1 MIKPYVVEEVLM
13 IKKTLVC
20 LVICSLTATVGSA
33 SMTLK
38 MYNSHGTTGG
48 GEFRIKPIDGW
59 TFTPAS
65 LGEVAGQF
73 EAFCVEKTEFASFD
87 YTFYA
92 VLNTGA
98 VEGSVGGFDPLDPMT
113 AYLYDQFI
121 SRSLT
126 DYVYDKVGGT
136 WDARIASANA
146 LQHVIWYIEDEEGK
160 TWADGSLADK
170 FYQNAVSNNTGS
182 IGNIRVLNLYGDSGL
197 TDLRQ
202 DQLVKI
208 PAPSAFV
215 LAGIGVGL
223 VTQLRRRRIV

>member
-1 MIKPYVVEEVLM
+1 M

-20 LVICSLTATVGSA
+20 LVICSLTTTVGSA

-38 MYNSHGTTGG
+38 MYNSYGTTGG
-48 GEFRIKPIDGW
+48 GEFRIEPIDGW

-65 LGEVAGQF
+65 LGEVPSLF
-73 EAFCVEKTEFASFD
+73 ESFCVEKTEFASFD

-98 VEGSVGGFDPLDPMT
+98 VEGSVGGFDPLDSMT

-126 DYVYDKVGGT
+126 GYVYDKVGGT

-146 LQHVIWYIEDEEGK
+146 LQKAIWYIEDEISILPSEATDFYNAAWDAVHGSSP
-160 TWADGSLADK
+160 TWQGL
-170 FYQNAVSNNTGS
+170 
-182 IGNIRVLNLYGDSGL
+182 GNIRVLNLYGDREH
-197 TDLRQ
+197 TQLRQ

-215 LAGIGVGL
+215 LAGIGIGL
-223 VTQLRRRRIV
+223 ITKLRRRRIV